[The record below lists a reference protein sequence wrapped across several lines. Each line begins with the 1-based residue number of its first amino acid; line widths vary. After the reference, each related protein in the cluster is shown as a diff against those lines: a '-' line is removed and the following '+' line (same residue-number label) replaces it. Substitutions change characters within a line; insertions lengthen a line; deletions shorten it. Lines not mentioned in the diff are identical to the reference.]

1 MSLLD
6 AQSYSLPERE
16 AMTSYLPNPFS
27 PPPG

>member
-6 AQSYSLPERE
+6 GLSYSLPERE
-16 AMTSYLPNPFS
+16 VMTSYSSNPFS